1 VGAYQHQELPRIIGR
16 ALDLPLPALAGVKI
30 LEFGPGVEA
39 VLFQRARDL
48 FRRPLRV
55 RGVRTYPIGF

>member
-39 VLFQRARDL
+39 RAREL
-48 FRRPLRV
+48 FRHRLRV
-55 RGVRTYPIGF
+55 RGGGDEDVGGGWH